1 MDAKILTTEQLDT
14 ASQILKAMAHPIR
27 VSIMSLLEG
36 EKLNVTQIYETLN
49 LEQSV
54 VSHHL
59 GILRDKGVLLA
70 ERDGKNVFY
79 SLKSELLSSVI
90 DCVTNCLNEDK
101 K

>member
-1 MDAKILTTEQLDT
+1 MTAKVLTSEQLES

-27 VSIMSLLEG
+27 VSIMSLLES
-36 EKLNVTQIYETLN
+36 EKLNVTQIYETLK

-59 GILRDKGVLLA
+59 GILRDKGVLIA

-79 SLKSELLSSVI
+79 SLRSELLSSVI
-90 DCVTNCLNEDK
+90 ECVTNCLKEG
-101 K
+101 

>member
-1 MDAKILTTEQLDT
+1 MEVKKLTTEQLES

-27 VSIMSLLEG
+27 VSIMSTLEG
-36 EKLNVTQIYETLN
+36 KKLNVTQIYEALD

-59 GILRDKGVLLA
+59 GILRDKGVLNA

-90 DCVTNCLNEDK
+90 ECVTQCIREENK
-101 K
+101 

>member
-1 MDAKILTTEQLDT
+1 MAGKSLTTDQLER

-27 VSIMSLLEG
+27 VSIMTLLED
-36 EKLNVTQIYETLN
+36 EKMNVTQIYEKLE

-70 ERDGKNVFY
+70 EREGKNVFY
-79 SLKSELLSSVI
+79 SLKHNLLSSVI
-90 DCVTNCLNEDK
+90 ECVTSCMQ
-101 K
+101 

>member
-1 MDAKILTTEQLDT
+1 MATKQLTTEQLER

-27 VSIMSLLEG
+27 VSIMTLLEDD
-36 EKLNVTQIYETLN
+36 KMNVTQIYEKLN

-70 ERDGKNVFY
+70 ERDGKNVYY
-79 SLKSELLSSVI
+79 SLKHNLLSSVI
-90 DCVTNCLNEDK
+90 ECVTSCMQ
-101 K
+101 

>member
-1 MDAKILTTEQLDT
+1 MDTKTLTPEQLEN

-27 VSIMSLLEG
+27 VSIMALLEG
-36 EKLNVTQIYETLN
+36 KKLNVTQIYETLS

-59 GILRDKGVLLA
+59 GILRDKGVLNA

-90 DCVTNCLNEDK
+90 ECVTNCLDETK

>member
-1 MDAKILTTEQLDT
+1 MDEKKLSPEQLES

-27 VSIMSLLEG
+27 VSIMATLE
-36 EKLNVTQIYETLN
+36 EKKLNVTQIYESLN

-59 GILRDKGVLLA
+59 GILRDKGVLRA

-79 SLKSELLSSVI
+79 SLKSKLLSSVI
-90 DCVTNCLNEDK
+90 ECVTNCLDEN
-101 K
+101 

>member
-1 MDAKILTTEQLDT
+1 MEVKKLTTEQLES

-27 VSIMSLLEG
+27 VSIMSTLEG
-36 EKLNVTQIYETLN
+36 KKLNVTQIYEALD

-59 GILRDKGVLLA
+59 GILRDKGVLNA

-79 SLKSELLSSVI
+79 SLKSDFYLL
-90 DCVTNCLNEDK
+90 
-101 K
+101 

>member
-1 MDAKILTTEQLDT
+1 MNVKTLTTEQLDT

-27 VSIMSLLEG
+27 VSIMALLEG

-59 GILRDKGVLLA
+59 GILRDKGVLIA

-90 DCVTNCLNEDK
+90 DCVTNCLNEEK